1 MGLHRRETLERNF
14 LDVNRQTQALKI
26 FWCIYVLDRRWSFGI
41 GMPFVLHDEDID
53 PALPTVSCLSTRCY
67 FYNTLIGDK

>member
-1 MGLHRRETLERNF
+1 MGLHRRETLEKNF
-14 LDVNRQTQALKI
+14 LDVNMQAQALKI

-53 PALPTVSCLSTRCY
+53 PALPTVGCFSAWIYLH
-67 FYNTLIGDK
+67 